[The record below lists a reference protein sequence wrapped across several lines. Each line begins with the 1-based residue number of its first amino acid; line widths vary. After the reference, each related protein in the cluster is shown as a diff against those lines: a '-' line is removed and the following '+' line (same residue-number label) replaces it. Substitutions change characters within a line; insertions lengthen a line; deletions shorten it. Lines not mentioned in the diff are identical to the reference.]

1 MLHLSRVPPPPPAA
15 APQVQGR
22 EPQGQEPLGGAG
34 VLRIPSTSPV
44 PAAPACPGVKG
55 RALIEPP
62 RQSLRTGLLWGPAA
76 PARPVLFAPLGG
88 EALIP
93 GPPHT
98 PRPRASPAGLCPWP
112 CGGDRDTESWRGPGV
127 WEAGPSG
134 ASGPSPPGDYLPVC
148 GGAQGQAAAV
158 GVGGRARKTDAG
170 LQQGEPPLA
179 LGSQGASTPRLP
191 TTGLCVWPPLPRRN
205 SK

>member
-134 ASGPSPPGDYLPVC
+134 ASGPSPPGDYLPGVWGC
-148 GGAQGQAAAV
+148 SRPGCRGGRGGEGPEDGRRAAAGGTTV
-158 GVGGRARKTDAG
+158 GTR
-170 LQQGEPPLA
+170 EP
-179 LGSQGASTPRLP
+179 GSQHAQTAHHRPLRLAP
-191 TTGLCVWPPLPRRN
+191 SPQ
-205 SK
+205 KEQ